1 MKKKIK
7 IVDVLLVVL
16 IGILLFS
23 GYKLIK
29 IKQESDTIETQ
40 FEKLE
45 QIIQT
50 EETTDE
56 IYSTAKEKYQSVYD
70 INNHFIGW
78 IFLPDTALNYPVMQ
92 TKDSPEYYLRR
103 DFEGKYSSYGVP
115 FMDYKCTVDESD
127 NIIIYGHN
135 MTNGT
140 MFSAVTQYSNK
151 QYWENHRYIGFD
163 TMNGFGTYEVAI
175 HGLID
180 LKTTDFNYIAD
191 VDFTRKEHFDSYIAQ
206 AKQYQMYDTGV
217 SLEYGDKLLLLSTC
231 QTGNDDGR
239 HIIIAKK
246 ISDDDLSRVVPYT
259 TNK

>member
-1 MKKKIK
+1 MKKKTKVID
-7 IVDVLLVVL
+7 ILLV
-16 IGILLFS
+16 ILVGVMLFS

-29 IKQESDTIETQ
+29 IKQESDSTESQ
-40 FEKLE
+40 FENLE
-45 QIIQT
+45 QIIQN

-56 IYSTAKEKYQSVYD
+56 SYSTAKEKYQSVYD
-70 INNHFIGW
+70 INNHLIGW

-115 FMDYKCTVDESD
+115 FMDYRCTADESD

-140 MFSAVTQYSNK
+140 MFSAVTQYTDK
-151 QYWENHRYIGFD
+151 RYWENHRYIGFD
-163 TMNGFGTYEVAI
+163 TMNSFGTYEVAI
-175 HGLID
+175 HALID
-180 LKTTDFNYIAD
+180 LQTTNFNYIAD
-191 VDFTRKEHFDSYIAQ
+191 VDFANKDHFDSYIAQ
-206 AKQYQMYDTGV
+206 AKQYQLYDTGV

-231 QTGNDDGR
+231 QTGYDDGR

-246 ISDDDLSRVVPYT
+246 ISDNDLSRVAPAE
-259 TNK
+259 